1 MAKKLTVL
9 TLLGFV
15 AFCATVISGAAI
27 NFDGYFVNAN
37 QDPESVYTEVLDK
50 ADAPTDSTT
59 YVDSI
64 IAGGTRSQYTY
75 TKVKAAE
82 DKLCTLDAGG
92 AITKVEE
99 ALGLECVNVTFEG
112 SLNVETRFEEA
123 GEVTTY
129 SVTSG
134 VQLTLCGNYISL
146 VALSET
152 TIEEITLVYACSHS
166 FETEHNLLETEET
179 VLNGTDE
186 DRVWKCQY
194 CDYTEVRV
202 DPNGFNTYRNGSII
216 NPLPDSNSIVITKEA
231 TAVGGV
237 EGSYAVTGAADTW
250 NDKVEPELTSHKN
263 ASARKNITD
272 YKIKAISFDIYADN
286 NSTVF
291 YIASPFINS
300 HTSNYV
306 NFVGYTYNN
315 SKNTRLKILDP
326 TTLQYVGAMNPNK
339 WYTFVVEM
347 PDLEVYPSNQYHC
360 VEIAKIAGT
369 FHYANVRYWHTL
381 PRAVEDVEF
390 VWANTNPAHVGTY
403 ELSET
408 AIGGRENVHAY
419 TGTGIW
425 NDQLDINWTNRTNT
439 ASTGVGTWQ
448 DIFYK
453 NKYNNVKSYS
463 VDVYLP
469 AGSTLRVQGADSTT
483 GKHLTN
489 LLTAGGTY
497 AAFNNGTFN
506 TKISVVPEGGTALA
520 EGGAMPADTWY
531 TITWDLSDWLTS
543 KYEGSAY
550 YLNASL
556 VAPKGTIGVT
566 NLRQNLN
573 A

>member
-15 AFCATVISGAAI
+15 AFCATIISGAAI

-64 IAGGTRSQYTY
+64 IAGGTHSQYTY
-75 TKVKAAE
+75 TKVKAAV

-146 VALSET
+146 VALNET

-202 DPNGFNTYRNGSII
+202 DPNGFSTYRNGSII
-216 NPLPDSNSIVITKEA
+216 NPLPDSNSIVITKET

-237 EGSYAVTGAADTW
+237 EGSYAVTGAASTW
-250 NDKVEPELTSHKN
+250 NDKVEAELTSHKN

-272 YKIKAISFDIYADN
+272 YQIKAISFDIYADSN
-286 NSTVF
+286 ATGF
-291 YIASPFINS
+291 RIASPFINS
-300 HTSNYV
+300 HTNNYV

-315 SKNTRLKILDP
+315 STNTRLKILDP

-339 WYTFVVEM
+339 WYTFVIEM

-360 VEIAKIAGT
+360 VEIVKIDGT

-390 VWANTNPAHVGTY
+390 VWANTSPAHVGTY

-448 DIFYK
+448 DIFYM

-497 AAFNNGTFN
+497 TAFNNGTFN

-520 EGGAMPADTWY
+520 EGDAMPADTWY
-531 TITWDLSDWLTS
+531 TITWDLSNWLTS